1 MATQR
6 SKKDLA
12 LLFIQSDTEI
22 ATADFE
28 TAFDSHQKIADPVEK
43 FLAFRAF
50 EDAVIGRMQ
59 GISSRIEQAYQDAF
73 QSRGRLGKFFLA
85 GADQRAERETLYTFR
100 TVEFKKMHMM
110 VEDARTARL
119 ALIDGNA
126 AAFVSSPKF
135 PDILLKAGL
144 NEQNVLKFVFKNA
157 ANKTGSAPA
166 NDTEQEIL
174 SVLPV
179 KKPDS
184 GF

>member
-1 MATQR
+1 MAAQL

-12 LLFIQSDTEI
+12 LLFIQSDAEI
-22 ATADFE
+22 ATADFA
-28 TAFDSHQKIADPVEK
+28 TAFDTHQKIADPVEK

-50 EDAVIGRMQ
+50 EDAVLGRMQ
-59 GISSRIEQAYQDAF
+59 TIAARIEQAYGDAF
-73 QSRGRLGKFFLA
+73 QSRSMLGKLFFA
-85 GADQRAERETLYTFR
+85 GADQRSERETLYTFR

-110 VEDARTARL
+110 VEDARAARL

-166 NDTEQEIL
+166 NDSEQDM
-174 SVLPV
+174 PAAHPF

-184 GF
+184 AL